1 MIDYKATIKNIHS
14 ALSDLNIDE
23 LLIILDCIK
32 EIPNYNNSVHINS
45 GGYTYPSIDNV
56 LLTSKLKSPS
66 VSDTLYSL
74 QLETDHTTGN
84 LVNCINTAKKHKDNE
99 ANSSILL
106 YNVNGD
112 LAIKLSR
119 LLLCLLITINYIY

>member
-45 GGYTYPSIDNV
+45 GGYTYPSVDNV
-56 LLTSKLKSPS
+56 LLNSN
-66 VSDTLYSL
+66 
-74 QLETDHTTGN
+74 HTTCN
-84 LVNCINTAKKHKDNE
+84 SVNCTNVAKKRKDNE
-99 ANSSILL
+99 TNSSI
-106 YNVNGD
+106 
-112 LAIKLSR
+112 
-119 LLLCLLITINYIY
+119 

>member
-32 EIPNYNNSVHINS
+32 EIPTYNNSVHINS

-66 VSDTLYSL
+66 VSLYSL
-74 QLETDHTTGN
+74 QLDADHTTCN
-84 LVNCINTAKKHKDNE
+84 SVNCTDVVKKRKDNE
-99 ANSSILL
+99 TNSSI
-106 YNVNGD
+106 
-112 LAIKLSR
+112 
-119 LLLCLLITINYIY
+119 

>member
-45 GGYTYPSIDNV
+45 GGYTYPSMDNV

-66 VSDTLYSL
+66 VSDALYSL
-74 QLETDHTTGN
+74 QLEIDYTTCN
-84 LVNCINTAKKHKDNE
+84 SVNCTDVVKKRKDNE
-99 ANSSILL
+99 VNSSI
-106 YNVNGD
+106 
-112 LAIKLSR
+112 
-119 LLLCLLITINYIY
+119 

>member
-45 GGYTYPSIDNV
+45 GGYTYPSVDN
-56 LLTSKLKSPS
+56 LLNSKLKSPS

-74 QLETDHTTGN
+74 QLETDHTTCN
-84 LVNCINTAKKHKDNE
+84 SVNCTDVVKKRKDNE
-99 ANSSILL
+99 TNSSI
-106 YNVNGD
+106 
-112 LAIKLSR
+112 
-119 LLLCLLITINYIY
+119 

>member
-32 EIPNYNNSVHINS
+32 EIPNYKNSIYINS

-56 LLTSKLKSPS
+56 LLNSKLKSPS

-74 QLETDHTTGN
+74 QLETDHTTCN
-84 LVNCINTAKKHKDNE
+84 SVNCTNVAKRRKDNE
-99 ANSSILL
+99 VNSSI
-106 YNVNGD
+106 
-112 LAIKLSR
+112 
-119 LLLCLLITINYIY
+119 

>member
-45 GGYTYPSIDNV
+45 EGLTYPSVDNV

-66 VSDTLYSL
+66 FSDTLYSL

-84 LVNCINTAKKHKDNE
+84 LVNYINTAKKHKDNE
-99 ANSSILL
+99 TNSSI
-106 YNVNGD
+106 
-112 LAIKLSR
+112 
-119 LLLCLLITINYIY
+119 

>member
-14 ALSDLNIDE
+14 ELSDLNIDE

-56 LLTSKLKSPS
+56 LLNSKLKSPS

-74 QLETDHTTGN
+74 QLDTDHTTCN
-84 LVNCINTAKKHKDNE
+84 SVDYTDVVKKRKDNE
-99 ANSSILL
+99 TNSSI
-106 YNVNGD
+106 
-112 LAIKLSR
+112 
-119 LLLCLLITINYIY
+119 

>member
-32 EIPNYNNSVHINS
+32 EIPSYNNSVHINS
-45 GGYTYPSIDNV
+45 GGYTYPNMDNV

-66 VSDTLYSL
+66 VSDALYSL
-74 QLETDHTTGN
+74 QLETDYITCN
-84 LVNCINTAKKHKDNE
+84 SVNCTDVVKKRKDNE
-99 ANSSILL
+99 VNSSI
-106 YNVNGD
+106 
-112 LAIKLSR
+112 
-119 LLLCLLITINYIY
+119 

>member
-45 GGYTYPSIDNV
+45 GGYTYPSVNFKIEICFR
-56 LLTSKLKSPS
+56 LH
-66 VSDTLYSL
+66 SL
-74 QLETDHTTGN
+74 QLDTDHM
-84 LVNCINTAKKHKDNE
+84 
-99 ANSSILL
+99 
-106 YNVNGD
+106 
-112 LAIKLSR
+112 
-119 LLLCLLITINYIY
+119 

>member
-1 MIDYKATIKNIHS
+1 MIDYKATIKSIHS
-14 ALSDLNIDE
+14 VLSNLSIDE

-56 LLTSKLKSPS
+56 LLNSKLKSPS

-74 QLETDHTTGN
+74 QLDTDHTTCN
-84 LVNCINTAKKHKDNE
+84 SVDYTDVVKKRKDNE
-99 ANSSILL
+99 TNSSI
-106 YNVNGD
+106 
-112 LAIKLSR
+112 
-119 LLLCLLITINYIY
+119 

>member
-32 EIPNYNNSVHINS
+32 EIPTYNNSVHINS

-66 VSDTLYSL
+66 VTLYSL
-74 QLETDHTTGN
+74 QLETDHTTCN
-84 LVNCINTAKKHKDNE
+84 SVNCTDVVKKRRDNE
-99 ANSSILL
+99 TNSSI
-106 YNVNGD
+106 
-112 LAIKLSR
+112 
-119 LLLCLLITINYIY
+119 

>member
-1 MIDYKATIKNIHS
+1 MIDYKATIKNIHA

-56 LLTSKLKSPS
+56 LLNSKLTTKPPS
-66 VSDTLYSL
+66 ISDTLYSV
-74 QLETDHTTGN
+74 QLETDHTTCN
-84 LVNCINTAKKHKDNE
+84 SVNCTDVVKKRKDNE
-99 ANSSILL
+99 VNSSI
-106 YNVNGD
+106 
-112 LAIKLSR
+112 
-119 LLLCLLITINYIY
+119 

>member
-45 GGYTYPSIDNV
+45 GGYTYPSMDNV
-56 LLTSKLKSPS
+56 LLNSKSPS

-74 QLETDHTTGN
+74 QLETDHTTCN
-84 LVNCINTAKKHKDNE
+84 SVNCTDVIKKRKDNE
-99 ANSSILL
+99 THSSI
-106 YNVNGD
+106 
-112 LAIKLSR
+112 
-119 LLLCLLITINYIY
+119 

>member
-45 GGYTYPSIDNV
+45 RGYTYPSVDNI
-56 LLTSKLKSPS
+56 LLSSKSPS

-74 QLETDHTTGN
+74 QLETDHTTCN
-84 LVNCINTAKKHKDNE
+84 SVNCTNVAKKREDNKI
-99 ANSSILL
+99 NVSI
-106 YNVNGD
+106 
-112 LAIKLSR
+112 
-119 LLLCLLITINYIY
+119 

>member
-56 LLTSKLKSPS
+56 LLNSKLKSPS

-74 QLETDHTTGN
+74 QLDTDHTTCN
-84 LVNCINTAKKHKDNE
+84 SVDYTDVVKKRKDNE
-99 ANSSILL
+99 TNSSI
-106 YNVNGD
+106 
-112 LAIKLSR
+112 
-119 LLLCLLITINYIY
+119 

>member
-1 MIDYKATIKNIHS
+1 MLDYKATIKNIHS

-45 GGYTYPSIDNV
+45 GGYTYPSMDNV

-66 VSDTLYSL
+66 VSDALYSL
-74 QLETDHTTGN
+74 QLETDYTTCN
-84 LVNCINTAKKHKDNE
+84 LVNSTNVVKKRKDNE
-99 ANSSILL
+99 VNSSI
-106 YNVNGD
+106 
-112 LAIKLSR
+112 
-119 LLLCLLITINYIY
+119 

>member
-32 EIPNYNNSVHINS
+32 EIPNYNNPVHINS
-45 GGYTYPSIDNV
+45 GGYAYPSIDNV
-56 LLTSKLKSPS
+56 LLNSKLKSPS

-74 QLETDHTTGN
+74 QLDTDHTTYN
-84 LVNCINTAKKHKDNE
+84 SVNCTNVAKKREDNKI
-99 ANSSILL
+99 NVSI
-106 YNVNGD
+106 
-112 LAIKLSR
+112 
-119 LLLCLLITINYIY
+119 

>member
-1 MIDYKATIKNIHS
+1 MIDYKATIKSIHS

-32 EIPNYNNSVHINS
+32 EIPNSNNSIHINS
-45 GGYTYPSIDNV
+45 EGYTYPSVDNT

-74 QLETDHTTGN
+74 QLETDHTTCN
-84 LVNCINTAKKHKDNE
+84 SVNCTDVVKKRKDNE
-99 ANSSILL
+99 TNSSI
-106 YNVNGD
+106 
-112 LAIKLSR
+112 
-119 LLLCLLITINYIY
+119 

>member
-32 EIPNYNNSVHINS
+32 EIPNYNSLIHS
-45 GGYTYPSIDNV
+45 RGYTYPSMDNV
-56 LLTSKLKSPS
+56 LLNSKFPS

-74 QLETDHTTGN
+74 QLDTDHTTCN
-84 LVNCINTAKKHKDNE
+84 SVNSTNVVKKRKDNE
-99 ANSSILL
+99 VNSSI
-106 YNVNGD
+106 
-112 LAIKLSR
+112 
-119 LLLCLLITINYIY
+119 

>member
-45 GGYTYPSIDNV
+45 EGHTYPSVDNV
-56 LLTSKLKSPS
+56 LLTSKLKSP
-66 VSDTLYSL
+66 
-74 QLETDHTTGN
+74 
-84 LVNCINTAKKHKDNE
+84 KDNE
-99 ANSSILL
+99 TNFSI
-106 YNVNGD
+106 
-112 LAIKLSR
+112 
-119 LLLCLLITINYIY
+119 

>member
-1 MIDYKATIKNIHS
+1 MIDYKATIKSIHS
-14 ALSDLNIDE
+14 ALSNLSIDE

-56 LLTSKLKSPS
+56 LLNSKLKSPS

-74 QLETDHTTGN
+74 QLDTDHTTCN
-84 LVNCINTAKKHKDNE
+84 SVDYTDVVKKRKDNE
-99 ANSSILL
+99 TNSSI
-106 YNVNGD
+106 
-112 LAIKLSR
+112 
-119 LLLCLLITINYIY
+119 

>member
-32 EIPNYNNSVHINS
+32 EIPSYNNSVHINS
-45 GGYTYPSIDNV
+45 RDYTYPSMDNV
-56 LLTSKLKSPS
+56 LLTSKFPS

-74 QLETDHTTGN
+74 QLDTDHTTCN
-84 LVNCINTAKKHKDNE
+84 SVNCTDVVKKRKDNE
-99 ANSSILL
+99 TNSSI
-106 YNVNGD
+106 
-112 LAIKLSR
+112 
-119 LLLCLLITINYIY
+119 

>member
-32 EIPNYNNSVHINS
+32 EIPNYNNPVHINS
-45 GGYTYPSIDNV
+45 EGYTYPSMDNV
-56 LLTSKLKSPS
+56 LLNSKLKSPS

-74 QLETDHTTGN
+74 QLDTDHTTYN
-84 LVNCINTAKKHKDNE
+84 SVNCTNVAKKREDNKI
-99 ANSSILL
+99 NVSI
-106 YNVNGD
+106 
-112 LAIKLSR
+112 
-119 LLLCLLITINYIY
+119 

>member
-14 ALSDLNIDE
+14 ALSNLNIDE

-56 LLTSKLKSPS
+56 LLNSKLKSPS

-74 QLETDHTTGN
+74 QLDTDHTTCN
-84 LVNCINTAKKHKDNE
+84 SVDYTDVVKKRKDNE
-99 ANSSILL
+99 TNSSI
-106 YNVNGD
+106 
-112 LAIKLSR
+112 
-119 LLLCLLITINYIY
+119 

>member
-1 MIDYKATIKNIHS
+1 MIDYKATIKSIHS

-32 EIPNYNNSVHINS
+32 EIPTYNNSVHINS

-66 VSDTLYSL
+66 VSDALYSL
-74 QLETDHTTGN
+74 QVDTDHTTCN
-84 LVNCINTAKKHKDNE
+84 SVNCTDKKRRDNE
-99 ANSSILL
+99 TNSSI
-106 YNVNGD
+106 
-112 LAIKLSR
+112 
-119 LLLCLLITINYIY
+119 

>member
-32 EIPNYNNSVHINS
+32 EIPSYNNSVHINS
-45 GGYTYPSIDNV
+45 GGYTYPSMDNV

-66 VSDTLYSL
+66 VSNALYSL
-74 QLETDHTTGN
+74 QLETDHTTCN
-84 LVNCINTAKKHKDNE
+84 SVNCTDVVKKRKDNE
-99 ANSSILL
+99 VNSSI
-106 YNVNGD
+106 
-112 LAIKLSR
+112 
-119 LLLCLLITINYIY
+119 